1 MKKYV
6 KKLMAML
13 MVMLLVVTMA
23 APATV
28 SAAPV
33 RLNKSSVTVL
43 VGKTYQLKV
52 KGTKKKAKWSSSN
65 KKVATVNSKGVITG
79 KKAGTVKV
87 TAKIGKKK
95 YTCKVKIK
103 ANKWTTS
110 VKYQQRNTWDN
121 IAYCNNSPILFVDH
135 DGDDAEAV
143 GWWASTMW
151 WLCAADGPIPVGD
164 ALYGL
169 GIIVFGGIS
178 IYTASNFSFEVDLPK
193 EHSSPCEA
201 EEETEVPEV
210 TYPGDDPA
218 EAPDGTSWRGSG
230 PQGSKE
236 GNYYNQ
242 ETGESWHP
250 DLDHPD
256 PIGPHWD
263 YRDRA
268 GAWWRIGKGNII
280 TPK

>member
-79 KKAGTVKV
+79 RKAGTVKV

-103 ANKWTTS
+103 VNKS
-110 VKYQQRNTWDN
+110 L
-121 IAYCNNSPILFVDH
+121 IL
-135 DGDDAEAV
+135 
-143 GWWASTMW
+143 SQPT
-151 WLCAADGPIPVGD
+151 
-164 ALYGL
+164 
-169 GIIVFGGIS
+169 
-178 IYTASNFSFEVDLPK
+178 FS
-193 EHSSPCEA
+193 
-201 EEETEVPEV
+201 
-210 TYPGDDPA
+210 
-218 EAPDGTSWRGSG
+218 
-230 PQGSKE
+230 
-236 GNYYNQ
+236 
-242 ETGESWHP
+242 
-250 DLDHPD
+250 
-256 PIGPHWD
+256 
-263 YRDRA
+263 
-268 GAWWRIGKGNII
+268 
-280 TPK
+280 

>member
-121 IAYCNNSPILFVDH
+121 IAYCNKSQLCFVK
-135 DGDDAEAV
+135 ARLK
-143 GWWASTMW
+143 S
-151 WLCAADGPIPVGD
+151 LQ
-164 ALYGL
+164 Y
-169 GIIVFGGIS
+169 
-178 IYTASNFSFEVDLPK
+178 N
-193 EHSSPCEA
+193 
-201 EEETEVPEV
+201 
-210 TYPGDDPA
+210 
-218 EAPDGTSWRGSG
+218 PDGSLTAKIVLLNQTYGR
-230 PQGSKE
+230 
-236 GNYYNQ
+236 NYYLNAMDIAIKYENKIIASGQ
-242 ETGESWHP
+242 FYWNNYSIQPLSYDDSITVRFTKDEVKKVVNLTKYNSKKTG
-250 DLDHPD
+250 L
-256 PIGPHWD
+256 
-263 YRDRA
+263 
-268 GAWWRIGKGNII
+268 RIYFDIATN
-280 TPK
+280 